1 MKKVIIT
8 TSWDDGHPLDLK
20 LAELLLRYNVPA
32 TFYIP
37 VKNIGRPC
45 LTATELIQIARNF
58 DIGGHAYHHT
68 DLTRLSQAEA
78 RQEITRGKD
87 TLENIIG
94 RSLYTFCYPMG
105 RYNTFLKRIVQTA
118 GFRGARTTKPLK
130 RRITDPFQAGT
141 LVQAHD
147 FPRSHYIM
155 TALESMDAGL
165 TGYILK
171 KSLYA
176 EKWDRIAIKTLEYI
190 VKHGGVWHLWGHSW
204 EIDAHDNWRRLT
216 HVLQEIKRLSGQ
228 IEKVDNSRLVEML
241 FSRQPV
247 SEVARDRN

>member
-1 MKKVIIT
+1 
-8 TSWDDGHPLDLK
+8 
-20 LAELLLRYNVPA
+20 
-32 TFYIP
+32 
-37 VKNIGRPC
+37 
-45 LTATELIQIARNF
+45 
-58 DIGGHAYHHT
+58 
-68 DLTRLSQAEA
+68 
-78 RQEITRGKD
+78 
-87 TLENIIG
+87 
-94 RSLYTFCYPMG
+94 
-105 RYNTFLKRIVQTA
+105 
-118 GFRGARTTKPLK
+118 
-130 RRITDPFQAGT
+130 
-141 LVQAHD
+141 
-147 FPRSHYIM
+147 M